1 MVRAYIVNHQDFTED
16 CGCVHYIAQ
25 AFDDQGNNNQLQASA
40 PVLKLQDYVPAHTSP
55 VPAVP
60 PRTASP
66 VAVMAPSHYRSAE
79 LAAVFHPPCPAASLF
94 LM

>member
-1 MVRAYIVNHQDFTED
+1 MVRAYIINHQDFAED

-40 PVLKLQDYVPAHTSP
+40 PTLKLQDYVPAHTSP
-55 VPAVP
+55 VPAVL

-66 VAVMAPSHYRSAE
+66 LAVMAPNHYRSAG
-79 LAAVFHPPCPAASLF
+79 LTAVFHPPCHTASRF
-94 LM
+94 FI